1 MNSRQYEKMMQEA
14 LHATLTQSGIGPD
27 DYARVSLSA
36 DRTEYELTMKD
47 GSIRVVASGFEYFQD

>member
-1 MNSRQYEKMMQEA
+1 MMQEA

-36 DRTEYELTMKD
+36 DRTEYLLTMKD